1 MTLKDLAKDLDLS
14 PSTISR
20 ALSRPHMVTPR
31 TLARIRAAIEGTGFR
46 PNAVAQS
53 LRTNKTRT
61 VGLLVADI
69 SNWFFGLIVESVEDA
84 ARLHGYSV
92 LVCNAKEERSREEKA
107 LELLSARKVSGVI
120 NCSTGASIDSIRAF
134 QRRGIPLVELDRRSG
149 LDHVSTVML
158 DNERA
163 GRLAAR
169 HLLQLGHRRVA
180 TIAGPRH
187 LSNSRAR
194 LQGFIHEMT
203 DAGISLPKHYIEI
216 GDYRDESGF
225 RAASRLID
233 LKEPPTA
240 LFVANSEMT
249 LGALSALR
257 ERQVNVPRDLSI
269 VGFDDPLWARH
280 LDPALTVVTQ
290 PIVQM
295 AKMATGLLLSLL
307 QDSEAIHSEILPPDL
322 MIRQSTAQWA
332 NEAQTPNSK
341 LQTPKRFG
349 VKFHR

>member
-1 MTLKDLAKDLDLS
+1 MTLKDLAKKLDLS

-20 ALSRPHMVTPR
+20 AMSRPSLVTSR
-31 TLARIRAAIEGTGFR
+31 TLERIRTAIEETGFR

-53 LRTNKTRT
+53 LRTSKTCT

-92 LVCNAKEERSREEKA
+92 LVCNAKEERVREEKA
-107 LELLSARKVSGVI
+107 LELLGARKVSGVI
-120 NCSTGASIDSIRAF
+120 NCSTGASVDSLRAF
-134 QRRGIPLVELDRRSG
+134 QRRGIPVVELDRRSE
-149 LDHVSTVML
+149 LTDVSTVML

-169 HLLQLGHRRVA
+169 HLIDLGHTQVA
-180 TIAGPRH
+180 TIAGPAH
-187 LSNSRAR
+187 LSNSKAR
-194 LQGFIHEMT
+194 LLGFMQEMT
-203 DAGISLPKHYIEI
+203 NARISVPKRYIEI

-225 RAASRLID
+225 RAASRLCG

-249 LGALSALR
+249 LGALTALR
-257 ERQVNVPRDLSI
+257 ERQIKVPGALSI

-290 PIVQM
+290 PIVEM
-295 AKMATGLLLSLL
+295 AKTATALLLSLL
-307 QDSEAIHSEILPPDL
+307 QDPEAIRLEVFPPDL
-322 MIRQSTAQWA
+322 VIRQSTAPFKDQA
-332 NEAQTPNSK
+332 CVSQPH
-341 LQTPKRFG
+341 LRY
-349 VKFHR
+349 

>member
-1 MTLKDLAKDLDLS
+1 MLAPVLSHFMTLKDLAKELDLS

-20 ALSRPHMVTPR
+20 ALSRPSLVTPR
-31 TLARIRAAIEGTGFR
+31 TLERILTAIEETGFR

-53 LRTNKTRT
+53 LRTSKTRT

-92 LVCNAKEERSREEKA
+92 LVCNAKEERVREEKA
-107 LELLSARKVSGVI
+107 LELLGARKVSGVI
-120 NCSTGASIDSIRAF
+120 NCSTGASVDSLRAF
-134 QRRGIPLVELDRRSG
+134 QRRGIPVVELDRRSE
-149 LDHVSTVML
+149 LTRVSTVML

-169 HLLQLGHRRVA
+169 HLIDLGHTRVA
-180 TIAGPRH
+180 TIAGPAH
-187 LSNSRAR
+187 LSNSKER
-194 LQGFIHEMT
+194 LLGFMQEMT
-203 DAGISLPKHYIEI
+203 DARISLPKHYIEI

-225 RAASRLID
+225 RAASRLVS

-249 LGALSALR
+249 LGALTALR
-257 ERQVNVPRDLSI
+257 QGQIKVPGALSI

-290 PIVQM
+290 PIVEM
-295 AKMATGLLLSLL
+295 AKTATALLLSLL
-307 QDSEAIHSEILPPDL
+307 QDPEAIRFEVFAPDL
-322 MIRQSTAQWA
+322 VIRRSTAPFKDQ
-332 NEAQTPNSK
+332 
-341 LQTPKRFG
+341 
-349 VKFHR
+349 

>member
-1 MTLKDLAKDLDLS
+1 MMTLKDLAKELDLS

-20 ALSRPHMVTPR
+20 ALSRPNMVTPR
-31 TLARIRAAIEGTGFR
+31 TLARIRAAIDETGFR

-53 LRTNKTRT
+53 LRTSKTRT
-61 VGLLVADI
+61 IGLLVADI
-69 SNWFFGLIVESVEDA
+69 RKWFFGLIVESVEDT

-92 LVCNAKEERSREEKA
+92 LVCNAKEERAREEKA

-120 NCSTGASIDSIRAF
+120 NCSTGASVDSLRAF

-149 LDHVSTVML
+149 LNHVSIVML

-169 HLLQLGHRRVA
+169 HLLQLGHTRVA

-187 LSNSRAR
+187 LSNSQAR
-194 LQGFIHEMT
+194 LHGFVREMT
-203 DAGISLPKHYIEI
+203 DVGMLLPKHYIEV
-216 GDYRDESGF
+216 GDYREYESGF
-225 RAASRLID
+225 RAASKLVG

-249 LGALSALR
+249 LGALTALR
-257 ERQVNVPRDLSI
+257 ERQIGVPRDLSI

-290 PIVQM
+290 PIVEM
-295 AKMATGLLLSLL
+295 AKRATALLLSLL
-307 QDSEAIHSEILPPDL
+307 QDPEAIRLEVFTPDL
-322 MIRQSTAQWA
+322 VIRQSTA
-332 NEAQTPNSK
+332 P
-341 LQTPKRFG
+341 LQHQQPSEK
-349 VKFHR
+349 KSPC